1 MSLLTNDKIT
11 EIFCAADEF
20 CKEYSQ
26 VIKENR
32 TLSITDGKRHRNRQ
46 HEMSDSEIIT
56 ILILYHFGTFKN
68 FKHYYFHYIKV
79 HLRKEFPKQLSYNRF
94 VAIECTALAQTSRL
108 CVA

>member
-11 EIFCAADEF
+11 EIFCVADEF

-32 TLSITDGKRHRNRQ
+32 TLSITDGKRDRNRQ

-68 FKHYYFHYIKV
+68 FKQY
-79 HLRKEFPKQLSYNRF
+79 LSISKLILFSAPLKSEISNYK
-94 VAIECTALAQTSRL
+94 ATM
-108 CVA
+108 